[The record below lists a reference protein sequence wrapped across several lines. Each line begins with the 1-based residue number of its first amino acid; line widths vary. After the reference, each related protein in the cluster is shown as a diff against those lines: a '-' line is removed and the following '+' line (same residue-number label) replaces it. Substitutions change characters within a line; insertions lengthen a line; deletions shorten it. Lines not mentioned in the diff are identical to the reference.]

1 MMHYDSK
8 RDGDFDEWLK
18 KQQEMWEE
26 IRIDRHNKNAI
37 AGIVLMVV
45 AMSLLGAAIGYLV
58 LR

>member
-18 KQQEMWEE
+18 KQHDMWEE
-26 IRIDRHNKNAI
+26 IRIDHHNRNVV
-37 AGIVLMVV
+37 AGIVLAVV
-45 AMSLLGAAIGYLV
+45 TMSLFGAAIGYLV